1 MGVSLSAL
9 QNYNEKFKSPNPIK
23 LLIIKYLKNWHAF
36 CCHLAMNGKMQ

>member
-9 QNYNEKFKSPNPIK
+9 QNYNEKSKSPNLIK

-36 CCHLAMNGKMQ
+36 CCHLAMSGNMQ